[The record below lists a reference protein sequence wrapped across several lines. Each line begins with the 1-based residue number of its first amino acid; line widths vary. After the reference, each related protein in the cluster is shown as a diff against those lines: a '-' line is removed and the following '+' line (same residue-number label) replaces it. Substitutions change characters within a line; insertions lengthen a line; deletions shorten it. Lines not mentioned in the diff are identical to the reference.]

1 MADLAITNS
10 FSAGTAI
17 VASQMNTNFTD
28 VTTWA
33 NNAPNIGAS
42 GQTTTM
48 DGALTVT
55 EALIASSTSQFN
67 GTVTVGVDDTGH
79 DVKFFGA
86 TATNGYMLWDESED
100 DLVFGSAVKVG
111 IGTAPERI
119 LHIKQGDSGATP
131 AASHHIFGESD
142 GDMGMALC
150 GGTGNNVYIRMG
162 DSDDAAEGGFNYDN
176 ADDSLMILTNNKDYI
191 KIKSTGNVAFNGNGT
206 TFTSDHGLVEINQP
220 ANNDESGLA
229 VRAYQNGR
237 TVRLWASDAG
247 VGYLSCGDGGGN
259 ILNLNQGG
267 GNVGVG
273 TDSPASTFTVAGNIR
288 TNGALI
294 VEGTNATAIRLTQ
307 TDTDGAYIS
316 FTETDGSTRMGYIG
330 YPSNDDLHLKN
341 ETAGGYIY
349 LSTGGTSRVMVDTNG
364 FVYIG
369 DNITSHPGTDGYL
382 NVESPGTTPGV
393 SIFNNTASATAG
405 SLICRSDVGGA
416 ETLIA
421 LIETNGDFQSA
432 TNSYGST
439 SDERLK
445 TTEPCRDYLD
455 DLLAL
460 DVVNFRLTKRFV
472 PTQVPVLDGDG
483 NPTFEQVPVLDD
495 DGNPVLD
502 EEGNPTYSHG
512 DPILT
517 DGAALMEAH
526 PTEGE
531 FVDRDPADYSPKHL
545 GLVAQ
550 QVEEHIPGLVKD
562 DDYGV
567 KSLRYSVLVP
577 MLLQAVQTLT
587 ARIAALEAAA

>member
-162 DSDDAAEGGFNYDN
+162 DSADAAEGGFNYDN

-206 TFTSDHGLVEINQP
+206 TFTTSHGLVEINQP
-220 ANNDESGLA
+220 ADNDESGLA

-267 GNVGVG
+267 GKVGVG

-288 TNGALI
+288 TSGSLI
-294 VEGTNATAIRLTQ
+294 IEGTAATAIRITQ
-307 TDTDGAYIS
+307 TDADGAYIS
-316 FTETDGSTRMGYIG
+316 FTETDGSTRMGYMG
-330 YPSNDDLHLKN
+330 YPSNDDLHVKN
-341 ETAGGYIY
+341 ETAAGKVY
-349 LSTGGTSRVMVDTNG
+349 LSTNNTTRMSIAAGGLVNVVGEITAGTKTFDIPHPTKGGDWRLRHASIEGPRNDLIYRGTVTLSGGTGTVDLDTAS
-364 FVYIG
+364 
-369 DNITSHPGTDGYL
+369 DMTDGTWQAL
-382 NVESPGTTPGV
+382 CRDPWAMVASSG
-393 SIFNNTASATAG
+393 NTLDW
-405 SLICRSDVGGA
+405 SLSGK
-416 ETLIA
+416 TL
-421 LIETNGDFQSA
+421 TV
-432 TNSYGST
+432 T
-439 SDERLK
+439 SDTADAVCSWMVIAERH
-445 TTEPCRDYLD
+445 D
-455 DLLAL
+455 D
-460 DVVNFRLTKRFV
+460 
-472 PTQVPVLDGDG
+472 QVKGETCPSC
-483 NPTFEQVPVLDD
+483 DD
-495 DGNPVLD
+495 DGNFITEYEKEPDD
-502 EEGNPTYSHG
+502 EPEDEP
-512 DPILT
+512 D
-517 DGAALMEAH
+517 EA
-526 PTEGE
+526 PEYE
-531 FVDRDPADYSPKHL
+531 KLSL
-545 GLVAQ
+545 I
-550 QVEEHIPGLVKD
+550 HI
-562 DDYGV
+562 
-567 KSLRYSVLVP
+567 
-577 MLLQAVQTLT
+577 
-587 ARIAALEAAA
+587 